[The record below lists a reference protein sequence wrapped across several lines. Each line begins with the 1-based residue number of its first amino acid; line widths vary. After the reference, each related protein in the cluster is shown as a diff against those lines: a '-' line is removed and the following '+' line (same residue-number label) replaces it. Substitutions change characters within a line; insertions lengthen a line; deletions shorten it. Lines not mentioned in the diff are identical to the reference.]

1 MVGEKDDWTPP
12 GPCIEL
18 GQAVGA
24 EVNVYPDSYHDFDNP
39 VLKTKRV
46 RTDVPNGV
54 NPGSG
59 VTVAPN
65 PEAREAAKGHVLR
78 FFSEHL
84 K

>member
-1 MVGEKDDWTPP
+1 VAARHEPMQIITFADTF
-12 GPCIEL
+12 
-18 GQAVGA
+18 
-24 EVNVYPDSYHDFDNP
+24 HDFDNP
-39 VLKTKRV
+39 ALKTKRV